1 MPRSPAR
8 STCLTTSPA
17 LLAMLTLLAS
27 TWPRAELL
35 LLLLLELVIL
45 HKTVAGTGAARH
57 SAAQTAAAIH
67 KTAAVLCTTTVL
79 YGVHFTQVLTRHN
92 HT

>member
-27 TWPRAELL
+27 TRPRAEL

-79 YGVHFTQVLTRHN
+79 YGVHFTQLLTRHN